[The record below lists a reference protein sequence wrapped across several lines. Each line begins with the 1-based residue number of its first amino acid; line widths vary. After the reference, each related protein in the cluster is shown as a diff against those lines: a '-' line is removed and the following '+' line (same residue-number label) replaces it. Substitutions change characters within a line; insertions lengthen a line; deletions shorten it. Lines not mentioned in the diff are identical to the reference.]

1 MKMLSRNKAVSRL
14 ALMALM
20 LACDSPMFAQTS
32 PLGSFV
38 DKVAMEL
45 TGPIA
50 MSVSLAIIVL
60 GGIYLGVSDG
70 RGKGAV
76 MTAMFAVVIIMS
88 AARMVGWLGA

>member
-1 MKMLSRNKAVSRL
+1 
-14 ALMALM
+14 
-20 LACDSPMFAQTS
+20 
-32 PLGSFV
+32 
-38 DKVAMEL
+38 MEL